1 VSTLR
6 QLNIGSR
13 LGLGFAALIAALLM
27 SGVFSAWKL
36 AAVNDQVNLLLE
48 DRMVKVEQ
56 VTQIKDNANLIARSV
71 RTVALLDDPSEVN
84 KELDRIKDTRAKS
97 DVIFEALIPT
107 ITSTEGR
114 EHLQALIESRKP

>member
-71 RTVALLDDPSEVN
+71 RNVALLDDPSEVN